1 MLLIFMPEI
10 LPKWLMRRYL
20 ILKSKFRTQKFT
32 FDDAQKTLD
41 EDARIVNLFLSEI
54 KKLGWLNVEP
64 HPEDPRKRLYQLKSM
79 DKVFG
84 EITREELIN
93 R

>member
-20 ILKSKFRTQKFT
+20 ILKSKFGIQKFT
-32 FDDAQKTLD
+32 FGDAQKTLD

-54 KKLGWLNVEP
+54 KKLGWLIVES
-64 HPEDPRKRLYQLKSM
+64 HPEDPRKRLYQLRPM
-79 DKVFG
+79 EKVFG
-84 EITREELIN
+84 EITKEELIK